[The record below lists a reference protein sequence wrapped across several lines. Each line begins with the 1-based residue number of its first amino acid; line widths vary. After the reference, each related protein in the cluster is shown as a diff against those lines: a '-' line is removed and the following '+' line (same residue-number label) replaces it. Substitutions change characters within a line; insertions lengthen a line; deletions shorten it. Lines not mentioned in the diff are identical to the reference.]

1 METITSVIKHLL
13 PGSYLSELK
22 MRKTKYEYISV
33 HGIGEFQKEELARNI
48 NNSVSICIFID
59 TATFKQKSEITGSLV
74 KNLDIMVRF
83 FNEGTDRV
91 ETHFLDVV
99 FISKETA
106 DVQIDKIMKVLGDL
120 DISISKVTQLSR
132 DHVLFTQ
139 LIQDSRNVSWS

>member
-22 MRKTKYEYISV
+22 MRKTKYEYIS
-33 HGIGEFQKEELARNI
+33 
-48 NNSVSICIFID
+48 
-59 TATFKQKSEITGSLV
+59 ATFKQKSEITGSLV

-83 FNEGTDRV
+83 FNEGTDHV

-106 DVQIDKIMKVLGDL
+106 DVQIDKIMKVLGDF

-139 LIQDSRNVSWS
+139 LIQDSRNVSRS